1 MSYGLK
7 MSNFGPAPG
16 YQAPQGSAP
25 TNAKLGD
32 SSSNPTSKSAKGA
45 VYSQSDIDSYRAS
58 TEASIKNYSTL
69 SAQQKTTAT
78 APEFVGIKGAV
89 SVPAASSYD
98 DAKTSINE
106 LAANAGDLASAA
118 NAGNIEICGFLSG
131 LPSIDIDMSAPQLGI
146 PALQDIMKAVN
157 GISMPALE
165 FGSDAIVG
173 IIGGASKAIGD
184 LASALQ
190 SNVPTITCGGV
201 PAIPPVSPATLA
213 SALIPGGPIVTT
225 LAPIA
230 LKQIGVTPPINVT
243 SPDVTV
249 QSLNDVLEAGEF

>member
-7 MSNFGPAPG
+7 MSNYGPPPG

-32 SSSNPTSKSAKGA
+32 SSSNPTNKSAKGTI
-45 VYSQSDIDSYRAS
+45 YSQSDIDSYRAN
-58 TEASIKNYSTL
+58 TEASIKNYATL

-78 APEFVGIKGAV
+78 APEFVGIRGAV
-89 SVPAASSYD
+89 SVPAASSYG

-106 LAANAGDLASAA
+106 IAANAGDLASAA
-118 NAGNIEICGFLSG
+118 NAGNVELCGFLSS

-146 PALQDIMKAVN
+146 PVLQDIMKAVN

-184 LASALQ
+184 LSSALQ
-190 SNVPTITCGGV
+190 SSVPTVTCGGV
-201 PAIPPVSPATLA
+201 PAIPPVSPAPLA
-213 SALIPGGPIVTT
+213 SALIPGGPVVAA
-225 LAPIA
+225 LAPVAI
-230 LKQIGVTPPINVT
+230 KQIGVSPSINVT

>member
-1 MSYGLK
+1 MSLFAAAAAMNAGGMGLP
-7 MSNFGPAPG
+7 N
-16 YQAPQGSAP
+16 QGSAP
-25 TNAKLGD
+25 TTAKLGD

-58 TEASIKNYSTL
+58 TETSIKNYSTL

-78 APEFVGIKGAV
+78 APEFVGIKGAI

-118 NAGNIEICGFLSG
+118 NAGNIELCGFLSN

-173 IIGGASKAIGD
+173 IIGGASKALGD
-184 LASALQ
+184 LSSALQ
-190 SNVPTITCGGV
+190 SNVPTITCGSV
-201 PAIPPVSPATLA
+201 PLVPPVSPATLA
-213 SALIPGGPIVTT
+213 SALIPGGPIITA

-230 LKQIGVTPPINVT
+230 LKQIGITPPINVT

-249 QSLNDVLEAGEF
+249 QALNDVLEAGEF